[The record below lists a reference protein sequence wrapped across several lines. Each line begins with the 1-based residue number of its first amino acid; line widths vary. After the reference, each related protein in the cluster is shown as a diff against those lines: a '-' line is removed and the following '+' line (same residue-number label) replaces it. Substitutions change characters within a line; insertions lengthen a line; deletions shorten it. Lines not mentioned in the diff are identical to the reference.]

1 MMTTR
6 RFAWGL
12 ALGDSAVLLAFV
24 LLGLRTHETLSVP
37 NASTRLAVTV
47 GPLLLTWLLS
57 AAALGAW
64 RFPLP
69 LRLRVVWGRSLA
81 AWLVAA
87 PLGLLLRALLSGSAT
102 LVVVF
107 VLVTLSLG
115 GTLLLAWRS
124 LALWLAYGR
133 RSQGAM

>member
-1 MMTTR
+1 
-6 RFAWGL
+6 
-12 ALGDSAVLLAFV
+12 
-24 LLGLRTHETLSVP
+24 LRTHETLSVP